1 MLLTCQ
7 TSRVNGTAIGL
18 FSSSIKKCPRHLI
31 DRRPLTEG
39 VNLATAGWSQ
49 GQGGQAETIES
60 NVRWL
65 RQPRRLE
72 DEPPLPSTRSLTT
85 VMKITDPLPLDQIAY
100 RSAEAKNQPKTSAAR
115 TTRGRQP
122 GKQRTS
128 LACHSNLSI
137 AGIDFHHLLPPQALI
152 GPSCDVP
159 VGRILFFSSSG
170 RNECSQP
177 HCRHFLFV
185 LILMVPR
192 ALVCPCIGVAAL
204 PRVVRMM
211 NPRLI
216 CCANP
221 SRSPW
226 QLEFRLYKMGRKS
239 LDVSRLNP
247 SIRADVFRKA
257 N

>member
-72 DEPPLPSTRSLTT
+72 PPLPSTRSLTP

-115 TTRGRQP
+115 STRGRQP

-128 LACHSNLSI
+128 LAYHSNLSI
-137 AGIDFHHLLPPQALI
+137 AGIDFHHVLPPQALI
-152 GPSCDVP
+152 GTRIPCS
-159 VGRILFFSSSG
+159 GRPELSSPDPLFFPSSG
-170 RNECSQP
+170 RNECSLL
-177 HCRHFLFV
+177 HCRHFD
-185 LILMVPR
+185 
-192 ALVCPCIGVAAL
+192 VCFNFDGSTRIGLSVYRRRSVAASCEDDEPSTHL
-204 PRVVRMM
+204 LREPVTVAVATRVPAVQ
-211 NPRLI
+211 NG
-216 CCANP
+216 
-221 SRSPW
+221 S
-226 QLEFRLYKMGRKS
+226 
-239 LDVSRLNP
+239 
-247 SIRADVFRKA
+247 
-257 N
+257 